1 MPKLRVFTGTAS
13 PCASVIVLFS
23 ELASITLSDKG
34 EAGLVTLGAGFDSD
48 VVLVVSMCA

>member
-23 ELASITLSDKG
+23 EVARITLSDKG
-34 EAGLVTLGAGFDSD
+34 EAGLVTLGTGFASD
-48 VVLVVSMCA
+48 GVAVSMCA